1 MALAKIDAVCRECRG
16 RFRAQPKRTFL
27 GFQRLV
33 CPHCSRRVL
42 YPLTTGYRA
51 TYWVFVGFMG
61 LVIVTSLATGTI
73 AFPGLIGL
81 AMIWALDKDRRIR
94 KVVLAAQTSGSAT

>member
-1 MALAKIDAVCRECRG
+1 M
-16 RFRAQPKRTFL
+16 
-27 GFQRLV
+27 
-33 CPHCSRRVL
+33 L

-61 LVIVTSLATGTI
+61 LVIVTGLATGTI

-94 KVVLAAQTSGSAT
+94 KVVFAAQTSGSAT